1 MSRIRHKDFALLAS
15 SYGIHLDAETVDYLP
30 EAYAQDASLA
40 FDAQPQLVT
49 TSNAGIPAYL
59 TMWTDPDFIRV
70 LVTPNKG
77 AEIMGEVKKGD
88 WLTETAM
95 FPVVENTGETSV
107 YGDFN
112 DNGSV
117 GANVNFPQRQSFHY
131 QTITR
136 WGQKTLERM
145 GLAKIGWAAQLNVG
159 SASVLDKF
167 QNKSYFFGIGGL
179 ACYGILNEPALPASI
194 QPGPKAYN
202 AQAHG
207 PWITGGVITA
217 TANEIF
223 TDIQSLYVQLVA
235 QSGGTITRDQK
246 MTLAMS
252 PTSEMALTATNQYNV
267 QVGDLLKKSF
277 PNLTVKTAVEY
288 ATAAGQLV
296 QLIAD
301 EVEGQE
307 TGYVAFTEK
316 MRAHPVIQE
325 LSAFKQ
331 KKSQGTWGFILRIPF
346 AVASM
351 LGV

>member
-1 MSRIRHKDFALLAS
+1 MRIRHKDFALLARD
-15 SYGIHLDAETVDYLP
+15 YGIHLDADTSDYLP
-30 EAYAQDASLA
+30 PAFAQDCSLA

-95 FPVVENTGETSV
+95 FPVVENTGETAA
-107 YGDFN
+107 YGDFSE
-112 DNGSV
+112 NGSV

-131 QTITR
+131 QTVTR

-145 GLAKIGWAAQLNVG
+145 GLAKIGWAAQLNVA

-167 QNKSYFFGIGGL
+167 QNKTYFFGVGGL
-179 ACYGILNEPALPASI
+179 QCYGILNEPALAPSI
-194 QPGPKAYN
+194 QPGPKAFN
-202 AQAHG
+202 SQAHG

-223 TDIQSLYVQLVA
+223 TDIQSLYVQLVS

-288 ATAAGQLV
+288 NTAAGQLV